1 MYDSYA
7 AVAPP
12 HYADIYDPASK
23 IHSDPRWFVDDD
35 GHGRWRYYEGY
46 GRGDEEKKKFLKS
59 IKEDH
64 ELWSDPTDVSSPNT
78 LQGGSTKEIGV
89 HFLGAIE
96 WAFNVKDVSD
106 AYKSEEKETFL
117 LAEGVHEIDGNDRVD
132 RISWNFSQMLAEY
145 VEKNGIED
153 RKNFFNYGGYGK
165 KWSKNKSLMVKFG
178 EIFDGIAEK
187 IKEDPEHCIS
197 LSDISV
203 KSYPRSH
210 FYNLKRSFKDYMD
223 SGSKL
228 RATVSEFVPTLQR
241 LTPRDTT
248 DPVKPCGP
256 PPPRRPT
263 ASSKDS
269 TSFLC
274 WAMKQEMDYKM
285 GDLDKKIDLLI
296 AMNGPIVEAHNV

>member
-1 MYDSYA
+1 MTN
-7 AVAPP
+7 VAT
-12 HYADIYDPASK
+12 HQYEDIYDPFGAGSTCN
-23 IHSDPRWFVDDD
+23 WFVDDD
-35 GHGRWRYYEGY
+35 GYGRWRYYEGY
-46 GRGDEEKKKFLKS
+46 GRGDEEKKRFLKS

-64 ELWSDPTDVSSPNT
+64 GLWSDPTDVSSPNT

-241 LTPRDTT
+241 LTVRDTT